1 MARAWTWARF
11 GGVTAVVVMALTACG
26 FEPLYGDRG
35 ARPGAVSQLAAVE
48 VAPIPERIGQVLR
61 NDLLDLISP
70 FGAPAQPNYRL
81 EVRLDFDREGLGFRP
96 DEAITRINL
105 RLGASYRLVVPD
117 SGETVFSDV
126 ARSAVSYNVVQSD
139 FANLNAERDA
149 ERRAAHM
156 IGEEISARIGLFLT
170 SQAEAAGD

>member
-1 MARAWTWARF
+1 MARARLWARTV
-11 GGVTAVVVMALTACG
+11 GVAAIVVMTLTACG

-35 ARPGAVSQLAAVE
+35 TSPGAVSRLAAVE
-48 VAPIPERIGQVLR
+48 VAPIEARIGQVLR

-70 FGAPAQPNYRL
+70 FGAPAQPTHRL

-96 DEAITRINL
+96 DEAITRVSL
-105 RLGASYRLVVPD
+105 RLGASYRLVDPD

-156 IGEEISARIGLFLT
+156 IGEEISARIALFLT
-170 SQAEAAGD
+170 SRAEARGD

>member
-1 MARAWTWARF
+1 MARARAA
-11 GGVTAVVVMALTACG
+11 GVVAIVVMALAACG
-26 FEPLYGDRG
+26 FEPLYSDRG
-35 ARPGAVSQLAAVE
+35 PGPSAISQLAAVE
-48 VAPIPERIGQVLR
+48 VAPIPERVGQVLR
-61 NDLLDLISP
+61 NDLLDRISP
-70 FGAPAQPNYRL
+70 FGTPARPAYRL

-96 DEAITRINL
+96 DEAITRVNL
-105 RLGASYRLVVPD
+105 RFGARYRLVVPE
-117 SGETVFSDV
+117 SGEKVFSAV
-126 ARSAVSYNVVQSD
+126 ARSSVSYNVVQSD

>member
-1 MARAWTWARF
+1 MAWAGAWARTV
-11 GGVTAVVVMALTACG
+11 GAVAILVIALAACG

-35 ARPGAVSQLAAVE
+35 AGPGAVSRLAAVE

-70 FGAPAQPNYRL
+70 FGAPAQPSYRL

-96 DEAITRINL
+96 DEAITRVNV

-117 SGETVFSDV
+117 SGKTVFSDV

-156 IGEEISARIGLFLT
+156 IGEEISLRIGLFLT
-170 SQAEAAGD
+170 SQAEASGD